1 MTDLQKVETLIGLVK
16 QPEYYV
22 PRNYQTI
29 GGMWTTDTY
38 ERDGVRVQVMDEGYS
53 TSIYAENLIVW
64 VFWDVTT
71 NKDWVEF
78 REGNIVNIENLL
90 VSFTK

>member
-1 MTDLQKVETLIGLVK
+1 MTDLQKVQTLIDLVK
-16 QPEYYV
+16 QTEYYV

-29 GGMWTTDTY
+29 GGMWTIDTY
-38 ERDGVRVQVMDEGYS
+38 ERDGIKVQVSDEGYS

-64 VFWDVTT
+64 VHWDYKT

-78 REGNIVNIENLL
+78 REGNVVNVENLL
-90 VSFTK
+90 VSLI

>member
-1 MTDLQKVETLIGLVK
+1 MTDLQKVQTLIDLVK
-16 QPEYYV
+16 QTEYYV

-29 GGMWTTDTY
+29 GGMWTIDTY
-38 ERDGVRVQVMDEGYS
+38 ERDGIKVQVSDEGYS

-64 VFWDVTT
+64 VRWDYKT

-78 REGNIVNIENLL
+78 REGNVVTVENLL
-90 VSFTK
+90 VSLI